1 MIGIGACNQPRERG
15 IPGRR
20 GSTARVDHV
29 PALCTHRPS
38 LLPIER
44 SGEVL
49 GSGRRRRRAAWW
61 LRLLVSPRRSTP
73 GEDDRTRSFRGSKSR
88 NKVSVGEPAEGSLPL
103 PLLLL
108 LLLKTEQLKRNPRE
122 TAAANFYR
130 FWLWRHRRRRGI
142 ERKRGGWAAGDI
154 IARFFFPPRCCCSVS
169 LALLHSYRARAPPP
183 SLLSLVTPRTL
194 TKTQSKSKTKKK
206 KQNQK
211 QTLDGGSLGSS
222 VDEERGQPREL
233 MRIAGLSEHR
243 HLERTLRLR
252 DPLSRGPVRSR
263 GGKWHV
269 FFLLIANPPPPERG
283 GGASKPSREE
293 TSRRPRMAFLDL
305 IFILPSSSTC
315 SFWTVSKKEHERR
328 RRRRRKKK
336 KKKKSAAMENGT
348 SQAHTNRLR
357 LPLTDRG
364 VAPDD
369 RAQRKEP
376 LLARFLVGWR

>member
-130 FWLWRHRRRRGI
+130 FWLWRHRRRRRGI
-142 ERKRGGWAAGDI
+142 ERKRGGRRATSSLA
-154 IARFFFPPRCCCSVS
+154 FFPP
-169 LALLHSYRARAPPP
+169 ALLLLCLSRSA
-183 SLLSLVTPRTL
+183 SLLPRTRAAAVL
-194 TKTQSKSKTKKK
+194 
-206 KQNQK
+206 
-211 QTLDGGSLGSS
+211 
-222 VDEERGQPREL
+222 
-233 MRIAGLSEHR
+233 
-243 HLERTLRLR
+243 
-252 DPLSRGPVRSR
+252 
-263 GGKWHV
+263 
-269 FFLLIANPPPPERG
+269 
-283 GGASKPSREE
+283 
-293 TSRRPRMAFLDL
+293 
-305 IFILPSSSTC
+305 
-315 SFWTVSKKEHERR
+315 TVSRHSSYTHKNAIKI
-328 RRRRRKKK
+328 K
-336 KKKKSAAMENGT
+336 N
-348 SQAHTNRLR
+348 
-357 LPLTDRG
+357 
-364 VAPDD
+364 
-369 RAQRKEP
+369 
-376 LLARFLVGWR
+376 